1 MVGFAIQ
8 HRPLQCLASGNGHA
22 VFELLDCSSHGPQLA
37 GHYGE
42 AIGFLHAQFL
52 RIPDAADP
60 LGDTGRHRQH
70 RNFIHEPGNQIP
82 ADLKGLE
89 RSVGDPQVSDRF
101 SCHIPAAQDF
111 NAGPHL
117 LQHLQDPGATGIEA
131 HVLHREIRPRRDRT
145 GYQPKGRRADITR
158 HHHRLAP
165 QMGPG
170 PHDYLGAA
178 WTPHAEVGAK
188 GPQHAFA
195 VVPRLGG
202 FNHGGG
208 TLSGER
214 CQQDRALHLGGS
226 HRGVH
231 RGAHEPLASNGQG
244 GVVAPLAAL
253 DLGTHLGEGTC
264 HPPHGPSP

>member
-1 MVGFAIQ
+1 
-8 HRPLQCLASGNGHA
+8 
-22 VFELLDCSSHGPQLA
+22 
-37 GHYGE
+37 
-42 AIGFLHAQFL
+42 
-52 RIPDAADP
+52 
-60 LGDTGRHRQH
+60 
-70 RNFIHEPGNQIP
+70 
-82 ADLKGLE
+82 
-89 RSVGDPQVSDRF
+89 
-101 SCHIPAAQDF
+101 
-111 NAGPHL
+111 
-117 LQHLQDPGATGIEA
+117 
-131 HVLHREIRPRRDRT
+131 
-145 GYQPKGRRADITR
+145 
-158 HHHRLAP
+158 
-165 QMGPG
+165 MGPG

-202 FNHGGG
+202 FNHRCR
-208 TLSGER
+208 TLRGEC